1 MLSKN
6 IRSHIDKAQLNCYTF
21 IDLYFIKVFSKTKN
35 QKNGINERGW
45 LNRMR
50 EYFLEARE
58 IEKSFGGVHALKR
71 VNLKIR
77 SGETLCLVGQNGCGK
92 STLIKIISGAYK
104 PDAGEIVIDG
114 VAHQQMTPLRS
125 THAGIQV
132 IYQDL
137 SLFHNLTVSEN
148 VAMAYNLSGAHKRLF
163 SKKRNREKTLKVLG
177 EIGVDIDPD
186 AIVDDLPIAQ
196 RQIVAICRA
205 LTQDAK
211 LIIMDEPTTAL
222 TSHEVDRL
230 YKVIAGLKAR
240 GIALIFVSHKLDEVV
255 RIADRI
261 MVMRNGENIIDGPVN
276 TFDTAKI
283 TFYMTGRE
291 LSTIP
296 FDNPIDHSRPI
307 LSVRGLTARSG
318 AFRDISFEL
327 YQGEVLGVTGLLG
340 SGREALAEAL
350 FGLCPLTSGQIQLLG
365 KSIALKNAT
374 QAVKSGIGY
383 IPEDRTLKGLYM
395 KAPIGENIFS
405 SILYL
410 HSSAGFLKFKEL
422 DEIAR
427 YEADKLSIKA
437 AGIEAPANS
446 LSGGNQQRVVIAK
459 WLALKPKLLILNCP
473 TVGVDVGSKAEIHAL
488 ARAFARDGIGVL
500 LISDDLPEILAACN
514 RVLVMNQGI
523 LTGCYDTNQID
534 EQSLQTQLTKEIG
547 GNIA

>member
-1 MLSKN
+1 M
-6 IRSHIDKAQLNCYTF
+6 
-21 IDLYFIKVFSKTKN
+21 
-35 QKNGINERGW
+35 
-45 LNRMR
+45 
-50 EYFLEARE
+50 
-58 IEKSFGGVHALKR
+58 
-71 VNLKIR
+71 
-77 SGETLCLVGQNGCGK
+77 
-92 STLIKIISGAYK
+92 
-104 PDAGEIVIDG
+104 
-114 VAHQQMTPLRS
+114 
-125 THAGIQV
+125 
-132 IYQDL
+132 
-137 SLFHNLTVSEN
+137 
-148 VAMAYNLSGAHKRLF
+148 
-163 SKKRNREKTLKVLG
+163 
-177 EIGVDIDPD
+177 
-186 AIVDDLPIAQ
+186 
-196 RQIVAICRA
+196 
-205 LTQDAK
+205 
-211 LIIMDEPTTAL
+211 
-222 TSHEVDRL
+222 
-230 YKVIAGLKAR
+230 
-240 GIALIFVSHKLDEVV
+240 
-255 RIADRI
+255 
-261 MVMRNGENIIDGPVN
+261 
-276 TFDTAKI
+276 
-283 TFYMTGRE
+283 
-291 LSTIP
+291 
-296 FDNPIDHSRPI
+296 
-307 LSVRGLTARSG
+307 
-318 AFRDISFEL
+318 
-327 YQGEVLGVTGLLG
+327 TGLLG

-410 HSSAGFLKFKEL
+410 HSRAGFLKFKEL

-437 AGIEAPANS
+437 AGIEASANS

-488 ARAFARDGIGVL
+488 ARSFARDGIGVL